1 MKLTEIYHLIGCF
14 ENYLGARQNNDC
26 WPGIIE
32 ANDWLFMY
40 DLLDGRLRSERDY
53 ELLAYIPYTFVPWHK
68 IFASIA
74 PITLAFPKSDY
85 EVGQISLPLISKIL
99 IPSS

>member
-1 MKLTEIYHLIGCF
+1 MLIIIYSAGCF
-14 ENYLGARQNNDC
+14 ENYLGCRQTNDC

-53 ELLAYIPYTFVPWHK
+53 ELLAYVPYTFVPWHK
-68 IFASIA
+68 LFGSTT
-74 PITLAFPKSDY
+74 PNDLAFPKSDY
-85 EVGQISLPLISKIL
+85 EVSLLTS
-99 IPSS
+99 